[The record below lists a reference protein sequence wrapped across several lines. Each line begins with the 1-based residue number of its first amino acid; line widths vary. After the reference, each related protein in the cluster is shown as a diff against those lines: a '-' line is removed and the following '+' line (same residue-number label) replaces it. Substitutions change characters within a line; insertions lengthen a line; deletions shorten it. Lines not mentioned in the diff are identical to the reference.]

1 KRTAEQINQLQETS
15 ALVAVSE
22 KEILDSLS
30 AEDKARHKSAL
41 EALGKFPK
49 PTPLPMSL
57 ALQNSRTNLPR
68 AHVLVRGDYNRP
80 REEVWAALPKVL
92 ASVPLASF
100 ARSTAESTGQKRT
113 PRAELAEWMV
123 SPKNPL
129 TARVIVNRLWQHH
142 FGRGL
147 VASPGDFGTQGRA
160 PTHPEMLDWLA
171 SELVAQHWS
180 LKQMHRLLMQSSVY
194 QQSGRASETALRRDP
209 ENRLFSRRERV
220 RLEGEV
226 IWDSL
231 LAISGRL
238 NRTMHGPGVF
248 PPIPEELFQ
257 GARGW
262 TASTRPADHHRRSIY
277 IFARR
282 NLRFPFLEVFDAPDS
297 NLSCPE
303 RLRST
308 SAPQA
313 LTLLN
318 AEEVMSASRS
328 TADRLL
334 GQSPPEQVILAYRLI
349 LGRPPT
355 ETEERRARAFL
366 KSAPLSEL
374 CRALFNL
381 NAFSYVE

>member
-1 KRTAEQINQLQETS
+1 
-15 ALVAVSE
+15 
-22 KEILDSLS
+22 
-30 AEDKARHKSAL
+30 
-41 EALGKFPK
+41 
-49 PTPLPMSL
+49 
-57 ALQNSRTNLPR
+57 
-68 AHVLVRGDYNRP
+68 
-80 REEVWAALPKVL
+80 
-92 ASVPLASF
+92 
-100 ARSTAESTGQKRT
+100 
-113 PRAELAEWMV
+113 
-123 SPKNPL
+123 
-129 TARVIVNRLWQHH
+129 
-142 FGRGL
+142 
-147 VASPGDFGTQGRA
+147 
-160 PTHPEMLDWLA
+160 
-171 SELVAQHWS
+171 
-180 LKQMHRLLMQSSVY
+180 
-194 QQSGRASETALRRDP
+194 
-209 ENRLFSRRERV
+209 
-220 RLEGEV
+220 
-226 IWDSL
+226 
-231 LAISGRL
+231 
-238 NRTMHGPGVF
+238 MHGPGVF

-381 NAFSYVE
+381 NAFLYVD